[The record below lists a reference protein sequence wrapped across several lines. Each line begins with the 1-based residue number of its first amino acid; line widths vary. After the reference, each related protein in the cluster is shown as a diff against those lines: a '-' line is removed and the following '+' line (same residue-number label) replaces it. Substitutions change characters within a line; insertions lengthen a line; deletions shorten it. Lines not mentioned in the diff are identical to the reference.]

1 MAVKKENMISWRQA
15 LPKEMNTI
23 QGWWKKQSGKNTKP
37 RRASQMTKQ
46 QTARGIIESRT
57 RIIRISKLENE
68 TLDQFKQKEKELLVE
83 NEEMHEFRTQ
93 MNIVIDKIKKDK
105 LT

>member
-1 MAVKKENMISWRQA
+1 
-15 LPKEMNTI
+15 MN
-23 QGWWKKQSGKNTKP
+23 K
-37 RRASQMTKQ
+37 
-46 QTARGIIESRT
+46 
-57 RIIRISKLENE
+57 